1 MGNDFHDYESTEKE
15 KNELNTEDIENDT
28 APIGL
33 DNIEGRNKVEEEC
46 KENEKG
52 VRKKKRILMNKR
64 TLLARKKRQL
74 MRKRRMLGRKSYIIR
89 RRLGLGLI

>member
-52 VRKKKRILMNKR
+52 VSEEE
-64 TLLARKKRQL
+64 A
-74 MRKRRMLGRKSYIIR
+74 YIDEQENSSCEKETSAYE
-89 RRLGLGLI
+89 